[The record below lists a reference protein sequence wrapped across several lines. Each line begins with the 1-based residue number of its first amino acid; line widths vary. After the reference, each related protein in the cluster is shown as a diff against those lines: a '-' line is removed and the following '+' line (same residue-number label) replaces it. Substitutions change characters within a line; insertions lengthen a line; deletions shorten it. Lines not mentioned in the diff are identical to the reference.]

1 MRTMPGFEN
10 CVVSRPGYAVEYDY
24 VEPTQ
29 LFPSLET
36 KRVAGLFNAGQING
50 TSGYEEA
57 AGQGLVA
64 GINAALYA
72 REHKKLCGPICASD
86 SSFGS
91 SPASSEPGKFMP
103 KPVFNSDELK
113 NFSEISARETEALS
127 KKLKETQKE
136 FGFDSFEKIPSYE
149 PLVLGRDEAYIGVLI
164 DDLVTLGTKEP
175 YRMFTARAE
184 YRLKLRHD
192 TADRRLRKKGFVVG
206 LISKAQFEQ
215 MNLKYQKVDEALEF
229 LSKHPDAENPGNFNS
244 LEWTLAQEDFKYR
257 YYIEKQD
264 SRVAKMHRMEN
275 ARIPADFDYS
285 KIVALSSES
294 RAKLEKIR
302 PLTLGQASRISG
314 IRNSDIMLL
323 MVYLR

>member
-1 MRTMPGFEN
+1 
-10 CVVSRPGYAVEYDY
+10 
-24 VEPTQ
+24 
-29 LFPSLET
+29 
-36 KRVAGLFNAGQING
+36 
-50 TSGYEEA
+50 
-57 AGQGLVA
+57 
-64 GINAALYA
+64 
-72 REHKKLCGPICASD
+72 
-86 SSFGS
+86 
-91 SPASSEPGKFMP
+91 
-103 KPVFNSDELK
+103 
-113 NFSEISARETEALS
+113 
-127 KKLKETQKE
+127 
-136 FGFDSFEKIPSYE
+136 
-149 PLVLGRDEAYIGVLI
+149 
-164 DDLVTLGTKEP
+164 
-175 YRMFTARAE
+175 MFTARAE

-192 TADRRLRKKGFVVG
+192 TADRRLRKKGFDVG